1 MIDFEETPKEQLI
14 DQISARVPE
23 ETTPR
28 FPEIIGCCRTCSN
41 AHVTRRQ
48 YSDVP
53 AVFCQAFGQN
63 NNRMPLDIVECSS
76 YSKRGGVS
84 LRDMAELAI
93 LLDPRKDSG
102 QYL

>member
-1 MIDFEETPKEQLI
+1 MSEYTETEKDLLVDLI
-14 DQISARVPE
+14 VARAPE
-23 ETTPR
+23 APAPR
-28 FPEIIGCCRTCSN
+28 FPEIVGCCRTCCN

-63 NNRMPLDIVECSS
+63 HNRMPLDIMECSS
-76 YSKRGGVS
+76 YQKRGETS
-84 LRDMAELAI
+84 LRDMAEVAI
-93 LLDPRKDSG
+93 LIDARPGSG